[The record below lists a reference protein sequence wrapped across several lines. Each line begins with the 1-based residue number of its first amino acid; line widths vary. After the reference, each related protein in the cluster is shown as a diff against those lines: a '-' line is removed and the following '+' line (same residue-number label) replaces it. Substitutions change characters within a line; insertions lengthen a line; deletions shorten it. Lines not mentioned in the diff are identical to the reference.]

1 MEQGG
6 DVREKNREVVTGPE
20 VEQRF
25 ARQMGWWIEGRAG
38 NLRRRN
44 RTCKG
49 KAESSGVLGA
59 ARVQSNQSTEG
70 TGGRVAR
77 GRRERPSVVKPQ
89 KRWCG
94 RSLRDLGC
102 IYGPWES
109 VEK

>member
-1 MEQGG
+1 MERVG
-6 DVREKNREVVTGPE
+6 DVREKNREEVTGPE
-20 VEQRF
+20 AEQHF
-25 ARQMGWWIEGRAG
+25 ARQMGGWIEGRAG
-38 NLRRRN
+38 SLRRRN
-44 RTCKG
+44 RTHKG
-49 KAESSGVLGA
+49 RVESSGVFGA

-77 GRRERPSVVKPQ
+77 GRQERPSVVRPQ

-102 IYGPWES
+102 LYGPRES